1 MAIKPLDS
9 HEHYRHRRRNEGGRL
24 HDCRRVSAHF
34 VRPSALVKATEGSP
48 RSQVV
53 THSNQDNEQNNT
65 DSGENEGQNVSCGEV
80 SAGDGLDK
88 EFTTSWEGKDPLI
101 EEDHYAR
108 VTQWHSD
115 FAPRGR

>member
-1 MAIKPLDS
+1 MYGRYKVGLRHDHAGMAIKPPDS
-9 HEHYRHRRRNEGGRL
+9 HEHYRHRRRNERGRL

-65 DSGENEGQNVSCGEV
+65 DRGENEGQSISVGGPFRR
-80 SAGDGLDK
+80 AMD
-88 EFTTSWEGKDPLI
+88 
-101 EEDHYAR
+101 
-108 VTQWHSD
+108 
-115 FAPRGR
+115 

>member
-65 DSGENEGQNVSCGEV
+65 DSGENEGQNVRCGDA
-80 SAGDGLDK
+80 SAGNGLDK
-88 EFTTSWEGKDPLI
+88 EFKTSWEGKDPLLRRKTMHESRNSI
-101 EEDHYAR
+101 
-108 VTQWHSD
+108 QS
-115 FAPRGR
+115 